1 METNF
6 NHTEHRSNSHP
17 LQALILAALGLFFLQ
32 KIWSGTLFWY
42 INQRFFIL
50 TLLAGAGFLA
60 LAQVISG
67 VRMRGKAAPIRVK
80 PLPEHD
86 DREGVHPRAH
96 TSTLPHSHP
105 HTSTPPHSHS
115 HTSPWALLLVALP
128 VILGVLVP
136 ARPLGSSALA
146 NKGLNAAAPLTAS
159 AGDPVRL
166 DIAPAE
172 RTVLDWVRAFNYE
185 ADPTVFAGQPADVVG
200 FVFHDSR
207 LGQTQF
213 FAGRFAVSCCV
224 ADAAGIA
231 VVVEWPEATALVD
244 NSWVRVQGSVQVAE
258 LEGKAV
264 PMIVAE
270 AVTDVPAP
278 EQPYLYP

>member
-1 METNF
+1 MNT
-6 NHTEHRSNSHP
+6 TVQPSATARNSRP
-17 LQALILAALGLFFLQ
+17 VQALILAALGLFFLQ

-67 VRMRGKAAPIRVK
+67 VRVRGKAAPIRVK
-80 PLPEHD
+80 PLPDHD
-86 DREGVHPRAH
+86 GRDHAH
-96 TSTLPHSHP
+96 ACPPTHP
-105 HTSTPPHSHS
+105 HTHSS
-115 HTSPWALLLVALP
+115 LSPWALLLVALP

-159 AGDPVRL
+159 AGDPARL

-185 ADPTVFAGQPADVVG
+185 ADPTVFAGQPADVIG

-258 LEGKAV
+258 LEGKAA

-270 AVTDVPAP
+270 AVTNVPAP
-278 EQPYLYP
+278 DQPYLYP